1 MHHPTVRL
9 REALWA
15 SVAVVGSAVV
25 SLTAIWSA
33 TEATHRVAPP
43 TCYGIGFGCVPD
55 ADATASLLGAF
66 IIAPTV
72 VAALVI
78 VWAAWAWAR
87 RTTNR
92 WAVPAMWAAP
102 VVSWMFT
109 AVVSLLAVP
118 PVIRLMQA

>member
-1 MHHPTVRL
+1 M
-9 REALWA
+9 A
-15 SVAVVGSAVV
+15 
-25 SLTAIWSA
+25 LTAIWSA

-66 IIAPTV
+66 IIAPTAGAAIV
-72 VAALVI
+72 V

-87 RTTNR
+87 RTANR
-92 WAVPAMWAAP
+92 WAAAAVWAAP
-102 VVSWMFT
+102 VVAWAFT

-118 PVIRLMQA
+118 PVVRLMQA